1 MLYQSIVQNNFFQ
14 ICSNWQAVFKNQYIY
29 ILVVL
34 DRLTENFKQK
44 QPVMV
49 RILLAVPYSYSGLKV
64 VS

>member
-1 MLYQSIVQNNFFQ
+1 MLKLAGCFQKSI
-14 ICSNWQAVFKNQYIY
+14 YIY

-34 DRLTENFKQK
+34 DRLTENFEQK